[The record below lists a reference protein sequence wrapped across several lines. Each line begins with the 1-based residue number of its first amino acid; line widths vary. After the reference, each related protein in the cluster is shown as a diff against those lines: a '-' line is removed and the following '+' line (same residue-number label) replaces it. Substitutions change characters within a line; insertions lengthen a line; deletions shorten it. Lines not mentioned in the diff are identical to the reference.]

1 MQLEAKQASYARIE
15 QKNSFR
21 ILPAAIT
28 LELLKL
34 EISPSVEKEHFKNP
48 IWAF

>member
-21 ILPAAIT
+21 FFTAAAT
-28 LELLKL
+28 FELLKL

-48 IWAF
+48 I